1 MRESAGEEKEE
12 KEGDERGEEG
22 EKEGLQGRK
31 NIIRKMKMIKNL
43 STEQPYLQR
52 QHVTQPSRSSE
63 WAR

>member
-52 QHVTQPSRSSE
+52 QHVT
-63 WAR
+63 